1 MADKTLLEKV
11 EEASRRPVPDRTTS
25 AERDRSSSRD
35 DGGRRASYANPSH
48 REDFR
53 SLLSAA
59 VRTPG
64 SKD

>member
-25 AERDRSSSRD
+25 AERDWSSSSRD
-35 DGGRRASYANPSH
+35 DSDRRASDANPSD

-53 SLLSAA
+53 RLLNAA
-59 VRTPG
+59 AARE
-64 SKD
+64 D